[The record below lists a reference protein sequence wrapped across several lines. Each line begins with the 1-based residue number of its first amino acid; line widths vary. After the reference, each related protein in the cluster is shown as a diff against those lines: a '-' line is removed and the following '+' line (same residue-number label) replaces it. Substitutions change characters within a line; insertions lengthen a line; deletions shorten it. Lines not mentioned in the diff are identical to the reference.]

1 MIDLT
6 ELERKTIIDI
16 LQKHLPGISVWVFGS
31 RIKGTAKLYS
41 DLDLALITKNALTI
55 REQAALELAFTDSDL
70 PFSVDL
76 IDWASCSEE
85 FKQIILQQYE
95 VLID

>member
-76 IDWASCSEE
+76 IDWSSCSEE